1 MSHKTPA
8 AALPKRGF
16 GPVLANRSFLVM
28 WLGQVFSQTAD
39 KLVFIL
45 LVSIVGALSTSPV
58 LMSTALA
65 LQASP
70 SVLLGAVAGVL
81 VDRWDKRTAMI
92 ITNLLRALLA
102 VALGLWGH
110 LNLALAIALAF
121 LISCCAQ
128 PFIPAEAAAMPL
140 VVERDNLLA
149 ANSLFATTMI
159 GSIIVA
165 FTLGEPLIQLAGLKD
180 ASLLT
185 GIGFAISVVFLYFM
199 RYTQPDTRAGE
210 HEAFLDQLKD
220 GFGYIRETPP
230 IRQTLWQQVALFAMF
245 AAMSVVAILFAK
257 NELHT
262 NFSWF
267 LATAGIGMG
276 LGSWVLG
283 HFGHHWNKNH
293 VIVTGFVGNGLV
305 LGVLAFLGAQ
315 YVLPAFGV
323 SLLLGLAS
331 SLVAVPL
338 QTRLQELVP
347 EAKRGKVFGA
357 QNMVL
362 NIATTLPIAAVGF
375 VVAAIGLR
383 PVLGVTSALMLVA
396 GALTWYVFRKNPPP
410 GPILGTGGIS
420 QAAVPKEPGASV

>member
-1 MSHKTPA
+1 
-8 AALPKRGF
+8 
-16 GPVLANRSFLVM
+16 
-28 WLGQVFSQTAD
+28 
-39 KLVFIL
+39 
-45 LVSIVGALSTSPV
+45 
-58 LMSTALA
+58 
-65 LQASP
+65 
-70 SVLLGAVAGVL
+70 
-81 VDRWDKRTAMI
+81 
-92 ITNLLRALLA
+92 
-102 VALGLWGH
+102 
-110 LNLALAIALAF
+110 
-121 LISCCAQ
+121 
-128 PFIPAEAAAMPL
+128 MPL